1 MFLSIFGEYILH
13 TYGEG
18 SYKMLLSENR
28 IFKLKANYI
37 TWDKN
42 NTWYKH
48 RLSNTSPKNIL
59 LSFSALNF
67 LLSFL
72 YQNPELFKS
81 QVEPI
86 EIAYNTRKLF
96 GVLSP
101 LKSSM
106 KKLPN
111 NYSQPKIQLIRFA
124 IELSY
129 AKSSQKKLFLAFCC
143 GGALISSCLINAG
156 IITKIIY
163 FKTLACICADNDEVL
178 LERV

>member
-1 MFLSIFGEYILH
+1 MSKLKPNYLFYRILH
-13 TYGEG
+13 FT
-18 SYKMLLSENR
+18 ENPS
-28 IFKLKANYI
+28 
-37 TWDKN
+37 
-42 NTWYKH
+42 
-48 RLSNTSPKNIL
+48 SNTSPKNIL
-59 LSFSALNF
+59 PKAFPLAELSPFFPLPLPRAF
-67 LLSFL
+67 
-72 YQNPELFKS
+72 QS
-81 QVEPI
+81 QVDPTS
-86 EIAYNTRKLF
+86 IAYHPRKLF
-96 GVLSP
+96 GRLSP
-101 LKSSM
+101 LKLSN